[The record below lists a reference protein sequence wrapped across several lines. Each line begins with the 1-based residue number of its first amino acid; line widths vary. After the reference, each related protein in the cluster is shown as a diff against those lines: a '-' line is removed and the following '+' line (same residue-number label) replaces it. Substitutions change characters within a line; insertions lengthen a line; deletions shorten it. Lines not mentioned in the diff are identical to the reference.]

1 MLSWSPSA
9 NSNHRVA
16 FYHGCSNRTLHF
28 DVLHNNQWHEVNV
41 KTLEEVPTG
50 VKELYQVM
58 DEAYQDFIC
67 CASKDVVFS

>member
-1 MLSWSPSA
+1 MFSWSPSA
-9 NSNHRVA
+9 NSKHRVT
-16 FYHGCSNRTLHF
+16 FYYEMFGRTLHF

-50 VKELYQVM
+50 VKELYRVM

-67 CASKDVVFS
+67 CASYDVVAS